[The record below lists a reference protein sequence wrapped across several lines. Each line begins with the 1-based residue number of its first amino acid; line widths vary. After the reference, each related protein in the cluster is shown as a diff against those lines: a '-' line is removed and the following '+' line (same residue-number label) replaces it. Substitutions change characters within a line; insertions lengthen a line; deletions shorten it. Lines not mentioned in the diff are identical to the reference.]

1 MLSKLFDNVVDTVL
15 SPIKDGA
22 EIIDGL
28 TEGELRT
35 RAIARL
41 GADVVATMTVEE
53 LVSWFLEN

>member
-1 MLSKLFDNVVDTVL
+1 MIGKLLNNVTDTILNPV
-15 SPIKDGA
+15 KDSV

-41 GADVVATMTVEE
+41 GADVGASMTTEQ
-53 LVSWFLEN
+53 LISWFLEN